1 MQNRACEKEIDRL
14 LDRRMARRSG
24 PPYKP
29 VSLGEL
35 VEGTQSLL
43 RTKLTEPIE
52 ISNPRWLSGG
62 TSKLQMSFDLNW
74 EKPFH
79 GRLTERMV
87 LRMEPAESLVETSRR
102 REFELVEKLQGYLPL
117 PVAHWVDPDGV
128 HFPYPAL
135 IYSMVEGV
143 ASPSDAQ
150 ERVSGMGLNFGPHL
164 RPVLAEQFIRHL
176 ATLHT
181 IDPASL
187 NLESFDLPNSSLQ
200 AAEWQINWWERI
212 WREDYVSDS
221 PVVHVAINWLRD
233 NLPAGDKLSIVHGD
247 FRNGNFLF
255 RESDGQITAW
265 LDWELA
271 HIGDRHEDLAYLLQ
285 HAYGHY
291 AEDGSTY
298 LVCGLTDREDFLE
311 RYERETGLA
320 VVPETLK
327 FYEVLN
333 LFKCAAI
340 TRATSPRILMGGK
353 CHQDTVVAY
362 AHGISYLLMEEL
374 RRTLEEVI

>member
-43 RTKLTEPIE
+43 RKKLTEPIE

-74 EKPFH
+74 EKPFQ

-164 RPVLAEQFIRHL
+164 RPVLAEQFIRQL
-176 ATLHT
+176 MC
-181 IDPASL
+181 
-187 NLESFDLPNSSLQ
+187 
-200 AAEWQINWWERI
+200 
-212 WREDYVSDS
+212 
-221 PVVHVAINWLRD
+221 LR
-233 NLPAGDKLSIVHGD
+233 S
-247 FRNGNFLF
+247 
-255 RESDGQITAW
+255 
-265 LDWELA
+265 
-271 HIGDRHEDLAYLLQ
+271 
-285 HAYGHY
+285 
-291 AEDGSTY
+291 
-298 LVCGLTDREDFLE
+298 
-311 RYERETGLA
+311 
-320 VVPETLK
+320 
-327 FYEVLN
+327 
-333 LFKCAAI
+333 
-340 TRATSPRILMGGK
+340 
-353 CHQDTVVAY
+353 
-362 AHGISYLLMEEL
+362 
-374 RRTLEEVI
+374 